1 MTVALKLLRDE
12 AHTSVSSIG
21 AYLRCPR
28 QYRYRYV
35 DREPPESRS
44 SALPFGSA
52 IHAAL
57 AHFYQALKNDQP
69 EPTAEELI
77 AFLGKAW
84 AHELK
89 SDLPVL
95 FGDDESAESL
105 LETGAAML
113 RVFHEKAER
122 PHRVVEVEMPFGVEL
137 SDPMTGEVLPRLVG
151 VFDAVVQD
159 ADGIYRILEHKTAA
173 RRWTEDRLRY
183 DHQLTAYQLVAPL
196 LGFGKA
202 RIDVQLLL
210 KLREPNLA
218 VYHVTRT
225 QADERDFLEV
235 VSGVIRAVRAH
246 AFWPNRDWHCRSC
259 EYASRCVAG

>member
-1 MTVALKLLRDE
+1 MTTALKLLRDE
-12 AHTSVSSIG
+12 DHVSVSSLG
-21 AYLRCPR
+21 TYLRCPR
-28 QYRYRYV
+28 QYQYRYI
-35 DREPPESRS
+35 DREPPESRG

-69 EPTAEELI
+69 EPTAEELV
-77 AFLGKAW
+77 AFFAEAW
-84 AHELK
+84 THELR

-95 FGDDESAESL
+95 FGDNESAESL
-105 LETGAAML
+105 LATGTAML

-159 ADGIYRILEHKTAA
+159 LDGVYRILEHKTAA

-183 DHQLTAYQLVAPL
+183 DHQLTAYGLVSPL

-210 KLREPNLA
+210 KTKKADFA
-218 VYHVTRT
+218 VYQVTRNE
-225 QADERDFLEV
+225 ADERDFLEV
-235 VSGVIRAVRAH
+235 VGGVTRAVRAQ
-246 AFWPNRDWHCRSC
+246 AFWPSRDWQCRSC